1 MWMLR
6 RGPRVTLSFHF
17 MLVIFEDKKGSAAY
31 GTNNLLV
38 DFSETADNRLCK
50 LYSMMIIYIYTMI
63 YLSEK

>member
-1 MWMLR
+1 
-6 RGPRVTLSFHF
+6 

-63 YLSEK
+63 YLSEKW